1 MGKTLG
7 MKRLLAYLCTF
18 LAALGISACDYFN
31 LRELQPGVSTATEVR
46 ERFGVPE
53 MEWANTDG
61 SVTWEFSRQ
70 PEGIEC
76 FMITIGADNILR
88 RVDQVLDEQSFA
100 RVVKGLNG
108 DEVRRLLGKP
118 ARSQFFQLK
127 QETVWEWKIS
137 HGFAGSSE
145 PVFFTVS
152 FNTDGRVVGTG
163 RYTQYRR

>member
-1 MGKTLG
+1 
-7 MKRLLAYLCTF
+7 MKRLLAYLCAI

-46 ERFGVPE
+46 DRFGTPE
-53 MEWANTDG
+53 MEWVNTDG

-76 FMITIGADNILR
+76 FMITIGPDNILR
-88 RVDQVLDEQSFA
+88 RVDQVLDEQTFA
-100 RVVKGLNG
+100 RVVNGLNG

-118 ARSQFFQLK
+118 ARSQFLQLK
-127 QETVWEWKIS
+127 QETVWEWRIS
-137 HGFAGSSE
+137 HGFAGNSD

-152 FNTDGRVVGTG
+152 FNTDGRVTGTG
-163 RYTQYRR
+163 RYTQYRQ

>member
-1 MGKTLG
+1 
-7 MKRLLAYLCTF
+7 MKRLLAYLCAI

-46 ERFGVPE
+46 DRFGTPE
-53 MEWANTDG
+53 MEWVNTDG

-76 FMITIGADNILR
+76 FMITIGPDNILR
-88 RVDQVLDEQSFA
+88 RIDQVLDEQTFA
-100 RVVKGLNG
+100 RVVNGLNG

-127 QETVWEWKIS
+127 QETVWMK
-137 HGFAGSSE
+137 
-145 PVFFTVS
+145 
-152 FNTDGRVVGTG
+152 NC
-163 RYTQYRR
+163 